1 VTSPQ
6 KILSPL
12 WTGNFTLDNFNAALS
27 TPNVV
32 SNKVLPDQKFW
43 ASPWRPADDP
53 LSDVMEVSL
62 ATPRLI
68 NFVSLSLSNYP
79 LTLTIQYY
87 DADSLTWHDVQNADG
102 SGSAVATILDS
113 NPAVIPAAS
122 TIPLHY
128 HPQHSFSG
136 HWKSVQLTV
145 KPIMVQSLRFI
156 LKRNPHGRVPVNAFG
171 TKVDYSVAAKDVV
184 MGYQVA
190 SLDDIP
196 NTDPL
201 TSSFSE
207 YEPFA
212 TTTDALGSTSKY
224 SMRIDR
230 ASNALAN
237 QSGSS
242 TDMALVW
249 KSDPQPIPWAVVNF
263 YMDLRDVAGTAQ
275 VIDRFFVDPL
285 YEGPNLNLYWSNDEP
300 SSSFAPLRD
309 PLMASQVLVY
319 DQRGISGSNVLHAGA
334 ANLGYAG
341 YVEINNTAVDFDVTK
356 KWWIGG
362 QFTTKF
368 AQASSVTVH
377 PIMDLGELSV
387 ALVPAGLR
395 ITTDYGDNL
404 LIPVPSFDP
413 AMPFTFI
420 VGGDATMITA
430 WVKVNNQTYTGQMP
444 LTVFLR
450 GNAPILRFGGFQGSS
465 PGVADMDF
473 TLFTV
478 KVDDEI
484 NSFTA
489 TSFLTDP
496 VPYVITQDDRTDN
509 ALLRYHYTFSNSSY
523 RAGFVGGFPNRYE
536 DLSWTPV
543 SRDFVL
549 RKGYLNIPPT
559 KAKYWKFE
567 FCGLV
572 PESYEVYKPIRRTV
586 KTYPFNLW
594 NTALASPTLYDTLNT
609 LFPGILSSMAIG
621 TGSLFST
628 ATTSMG
634 TGGTSNPT
642 KTATMARVLWD
653 SATRASVGGAY
664 WAWNFLPLHQPA
676 SVPRFPAAQKHTYEV
691 FEFDHTIK
699 LAYFVGLKDIQA
711 FRLNYLS
718 IEDTEQYV
726 ELFNDLSN
734 VASNNGNWTL
744 TQEHMLSSGSA
755 EYAEVSS
762 QILPSSRV
770 VRGVQFATQQ
780 SVAKQLLLDDDF
792 NDPTH
797 SNWAPVGDAVL
808 TPGVTTNNVLGTTVK
823 IDRSPQKQS
832 WSEVSTTVGT
842 WAAINTLLFSSIE
855 NAVVASRIAG
865 GITSIPVGTPAG
877 GRIYAAARVMAPT
890 DLSAPLQLQI
900 VDDSTGNVL
909 SEDQIDV
916 KANQVT
922 EWFTGF
928 TIGDIVSNRPFLWKD
943 FYGKALGP
951 YLLDKFQ
958 RVNANTL
965 TTLDSGQ
972 LWSNALDVSNAPLSL
987 HIVSN
992 QATVTTEGQFNYID
1006 SQYPWGTLEIVVG
1019 TMGSSAANEIK
1030 LVDLDPLYFDD
1041 QGVLYFD
1048 GGDAGPAMN
1057 SVSSIIGRAVQVN
1070 DDIRI
1075 DIMPTLAVPAG
1086 KTDPAADPAMTPYSL
1101 VIYLNGTWVKTI
1113 SHPFGARTVKGIK
1126 GRLGQKFVSFSWK
1139 PTAYGQ
1145 VTRGKTIV
1153 YQPRIERGTLISL
1166 GSGSGGSFLDREG
1179 NTWVLNGNW
1188 DMSTATESP
1197 TYDFDGLPLSASQNG
1212 SVAAVD
1218 VGYWYG
1224 TLRACVRHV
1233 AGTAG
1238 PTNLITT
1245 NPSFES
1251 GLTGWVALSLSTIAT
1266 HAGGS
1271 VGSSSASATSTT
1283 TSSETGISMDP
1294 ALKFAVTPGQ
1304 RYTMSFDVNPQ
1315 GNTVAPRPAVA
1326 WYTAGGA
1333 SISIDVL
1340 TQPTLPV
1347 DSNWHS
1353 TYATFFAP
1361 PTAATAQP
1369 IASLGTLP
1377 VGQAGLI
1384 DNVSFNAVDAGAKHG
1399 NVLCID
1405 YDNGIYVRYDGKV
1418 VDTSGIVYGTLFPSG
1433 IPDNCDVSLHFVRTA
1448 QLLSANQGGYN
1459 PTQYPDMIIAKINN
1473 VIVGRFVGNYLSVWR
1488 GTRRGVAGDV
1498 YSGLRPAAV
1507 QAAYVNSPSYTL
1519 DTAFRSVSWGPD
1531 ASNVAS
1537 TPSAPTWDNISD
1549 RGLATWDNV
1558 TTTGSAIT
1566 RPRLRAQLQ
1575 QHGQTADTW
1584 EIDTLSLFVDPIM
1597 WLFSND
1603 GGTTFFPALDIRN
1616 NPNGVLSF
1624 PVSQVATSLNQKQGN
1639 ALVWKAVAYAP
1650 ECTVSSLVIRP
1661 WYGSLLSGVTHF
1673 VGILN
1678 GDPNVMP
1685 YDHYPDIRNDARFQT
1700 WNSPIP
1706 ENWWHRFRTLQRA
1719 TDTSAP
1725 RTADT
1730 LYPGLDTFPGTDVFP
1745 G

>member
-1 VTSPQ
+1 MTNPQ
-6 KILSPL
+6 QALSPL
-12 WTGNFTLDNFNAALS
+12 WSGNFTLDNFNTALS
-27 TPNVV
+27 APAVV

-43 ASPWRPADDP
+43 ASPWRAADDP

-68 NFVSLSLSNYP
+68 NFISLSLSNYP
-79 LTLTIQYY
+79 VTLTVQYY
-87 DADSLTWHDVQNADG
+87 DQDSATWKNVQGADG
-102 SGSAVATILDS
+102 TGAVSASVLDS
-113 NPAVIPAAS
+113 NPAVIPAARN
-122 TIPLHY
+122 IPLHY

-136 HWKSVQLTV
+136 HWKAVQLFVQPLT
-145 KPIMVQSLRFI
+145 VQSLRFI
-156 LKRNPHGRVPVNAFG
+156 LKRNPHGRVPVNPFG
-171 TKVDYSVAAKDVV
+171 TKVKYSVAAKEVV
-184 MGYQVA
+184 LGYQV
-190 SLDDIP
+190 SDLDDIP
-196 NTDPL
+196 GTNPL

-224 SMRIDR
+224 SLRLDR

-237 QSGSS
+237 QTGGSLDS
-242 TDMALVW
+242 ALVW

-263 YMDLRDVAGTAQ
+263 YMDLREVDGTAQ
-275 VIDRFFVDPL
+275 LIDRFFVDPL

-300 SSSFAPLRD
+300 SSSFTPLRD
-309 PLMASQVLVY
+309 PLMASQVSIY
-319 DQRGISGSNVLHAGA
+319 DERGIATSNVLHAGGS
-334 ANLGYAG
+334 NLGYIG
-341 YVEINNTAVDFDVTK
+341 YVEVNNAAIDFDVTR

-362 QFTTKF
+362 QFNTKF

-387 ALVPAGLR
+387 ALAPAGLR

-404 LIPVPSFDP
+404 LVAVPAFDP

-420 VGGDATMITA
+420 VGGDATMIKA
-430 WVKVNNQTYTGQMP
+430 WVKVNNQVYTSQMA

-450 GNAPILRFGGFQGSS
+450 NTTTALRFGGFQGSS
-465 PGVADMDF
+465 PGIADMNF

-478 KVDDEI
+478 KIDDKI
-484 NSFTA
+484 DSLTA

-496 VPYVITQDDRTDN
+496 VPYVITQDDRTHN
-509 ALLRYHYTFSNSSY
+509 ALLRYHYTFSNGSY
-523 RAGFVGGFPNRYE
+523 RAGFIGGFPNRYE
-536 DLSWTPV
+536 DLRWTPV

-559 KAKYWKFE
+559 RAKYWKFE

-572 PESYEVYKPIRRTV
+572 PEAYEVFKPIRRSV
-586 KTYPFNLW
+586 KTYPFGLW
-594 NTALASPTLYDTLNT
+594 NTTLGSPTLYDTLNV
-609 LFPGILSSMAIG
+609 LFPGALSAMALG
-621 TGSLFST
+621 PGRLFST
-628 ATTSMG
+628 ATTSIG

-642 KTATMARVLWD
+642 KTATMARVIWD
-653 SATRASVGGAY
+653 SAARASVGGAY
-664 WAWNFLPLHQPA
+664 WAWNFLPLHQPTN
-676 SVPRFPAAQKHTYEV
+676 VPRFSAAQKHVYET

-699 LAYFVGLKDIQA
+699 LGYFVGLKDIQA

-718 IEDTEQYV
+718 IEDTDQYV
-726 ELFNDLSN
+726 EMFNDLKN
-734 VASNNGNWTL
+734 VAYNNGNWIL

-755 EYAEVSS
+755 EYAEISS

-770 VRGVQFATQQ
+770 VRAVQFATQQ

-797 SNWAPVGDAVL
+797 SNWASVGDATL

-832 WSEVSTTVGT
+832 WSEVQVAVGT
-842 WAAINTLLFSSIE
+842 WSAINTLLFDSIE

-877 GRIYAAARVMAPT
+877 GRVYAAARVMAPA

-900 VDDSTGNVL
+900 VDDSTGSVL
-909 SEDQIDV
+909 SEGQIDV

-928 TIGDIVSNRPFLWKD
+928 TIGDITTSRPFLWRD
-943 FYGKALGP
+943 FYGMSLGP

-958 RVNANTL
+958 RANANTL

-972 LWSNALDVSNAPLSL
+972 LWSNALDNTNAPLSL
-987 HIVSN
+987 HIASN
-992 QATVTTEGQFNYID
+992 QATVTTEGQFNFID
-1006 SQYPWGTLEIVVG
+1006 SRYPWGTLDIVIG
-1019 TMGSSAANEIK
+1019 AMGSSASAEVK
-1030 LVDLDPLYFDD
+1030 LIDFDPLYIDD
-1041 QGVLYFD
+1041 QGLLNFD
-1048 GGDAGPAMN
+1048 GGSATTTAT
-1057 SVSSIIGRAVQVN
+1057 SIIGRAVLAN

-1075 DIMPTLAVPAG
+1075 DIMPTLAVPVG
-1086 KTDPAADPAMTPYSL
+1086 KTDSAADPVLTPYSL
-1101 VIYLNGTWVKTI
+1101 VVYLNGTWIKTV
-1113 SHPFGARTVKGIK
+1113 SHAYGARTIRGIK
-1126 GRLGQKFVSFSWK
+1126 GRLGQKFISFSWK

-1145 VTRGKTIV
+1145 VSRGKTIV
-1153 YQPRIERGTLISL
+1153 YQPRIERGTMTTS
-1166 GSGSGGSFLDREG
+1166 SGGGAQFIDGEN
-1179 NTWVLNGNW
+1179 NTWSMNGSW
-1188 DMSTATESP
+1188 DISTASELP
-1197 TYDFDGLPLSASQNG
+1197 TSDLCGLPLSASQNG
-1212 SVAAVD
+1212 SVAATD

-1224 TLRACVRHV
+1224 TLHAYVRHV
-1233 AGTAG
+1233 AGTTGAQ
-1238 PTNLITT
+1238 LLT

-1251 GLTGWVALSLSTIAT
+1251 GQAPYVPWNASTVALQ
-1266 HAGGS
+1266 AGGTDGTQCIK
-1271 VGSSSASATSTT
+1271 VTSTT
-1283 TSSETGISMDP
+1283 TASSSGLALDP
-1294 ALKFAVTPGQ
+1294 AQRIAVTPGL
-1304 RYTMSFDVNPQ
+1304 RYIISYDVNPQ
-1315 GNTVAPRPAVA
+1315 SQLLSTPRPALQ
-1326 WYTAGGA
+1326 WYDSGG
-1333 SISIDVL
+1333 SLISSDVL
-1340 TQPTLPV
+1340 QQAALPV
-1347 DSNWHS
+1347 DSNWH
-1353 TYATFFAP
+1353 TVYATFLAP
-1361 PTAATAQP
+1361 PTAVTAQP
-1369 IASLGTLP
+1369 VASTGVIP
-1377 VGQAGLI
+1377 VGQTLLY
-1384 DNVSFNAVDAGAKHG
+1384 DNLRVSVVDGGAKHG

-1405 YDNGIYVRYDGKV
+1405 YENGIYVRYDGNI
-1418 VDTSGIVYGTLFPSG
+1418 VDTNGIVYGNLFPSG
-1433 IPDNCDVSLHFVRTA
+1433 IPDSSDVTLHFVRTA
-1448 QLLSANQGGYN
+1448 QLLSANQGGYS
-1459 PTQYPDMIIAKINN
+1459 PTQYPDMIIAKLNGT
-1473 VIVGRFVGNYLSVWR
+1473 IVGRFVGNYLAVWR
-1488 GTRRGVAGDV
+1488 GTKRGVAGDT
-1498 YSGLRPAAV
+1498 YSGPLRPVAIQV
-1507 QAAYVNSPSYTL
+1507 QFVNNPSYVL
-1519 DTAFRSVSWGPD
+1519 DTSFRAVSWAPD
-1531 ASNVAS
+1531 ASNIAS

-1549 RGLATWDNV
+1549 RGLATWSSI
-1558 TTTGSAIT
+1558 TGTGSVIT

-1584 EIDTLSLFVDPIM
+1584 EVDTLSLYVDPIM
-1597 WLFSND
+1597 WYFSND

-1639 ALVWKAVAYAP
+1639 ALVWKAIAYAP
-1650 ECTVSSLVIRP
+1650 ECSVSSLVIRP
-1661 WYGSLLSGVTHF
+1661 WYGSLLSGITHF

-1706 ENWWHRFRTLQRA
+1706 EDWWHRFRVLQHA

-1730 LYPGLDTFPGTDVFP
+1730 LYPGLNTFPGTDVFP

>member
-6 KILSPL
+6 KSLSPL
-12 WTGNFTLDNFNAALS
+12 WTGNFTLENFNAALNAPS
-27 TPNVV
+27 VV

-53 LSDVMEVSL
+53 LSDVMEISL

-79 LTLTIQYY
+79 LTLTVQYY
-87 DADSLTWHDVQNADG
+87 DADSLTWHDIQNVDG
-102 SGSAVATILDS
+102 SGSAIATILDS

-136 HWKSVQLTV
+136 HWKPVQLSIE
-145 KPIMVQSLRFI
+145 PIMVQSLRFI

-190 SLDDIP
+190 TIDDIP

-207 YEPFA
+207 YQPFA

-242 TDMALVW
+242 SDIALVW

-263 YMDLRDVAGTAQ
+263 YMDLRNVDGTAQ

-285 YEGPNLNLYWSNDEP
+285 YEGPNLNLYWSNDNP

-319 DQRGISGSNVLHAGA
+319 DQRGISGSDVLHAGS
-334 ANLGYAG
+334 ANLGYSG
-341 YVEINNTAVDFDVTK
+341 YVEINNTAIDFNVTK

-368 AQASSVTVH
+368 AQASSVTAH

-404 LIPVPSFDP
+404 LIPVPAFDP
-413 AMPFTFI
+413 AMPFTFV
-420 VGGDATMITA
+420 VGGDATMIKA

-444 LTVFLR
+444 LTVSLR
-450 GNAPILRFGGFQGSS
+450 GNATVLRFGGFQGSS
-465 PGVADMDF
+465 PGIADMDF

-478 KVDDEI
+478 KIDDEI
-484 NSFTA
+484 NGLNA
-489 TSFLTDP
+489 ISFLTDP

-509 ALLRYHYTFSNSSY
+509 ALLRYHYTFSNSDY
-523 RAGFVGGFPNRYE
+523 RAGFIGGPPNRYE
-536 DLSWTPV
+536 DLAWTPV

-572 PESYEVYKPIRRTV
+572 PETYEVYKPIRRTV
-586 KTYPFNLW
+586 RTYPFSLW
-594 NTALASPTLYDTLNT
+594 NTTLASPTLYDTLNT

-628 ATTSMG
+628 TTTSIG

-642 KTATMARVLWD
+642 KTATMTRVLWD

-676 SVPRFPAAQKHTYEV
+676 SVPRFPAAQKHIYEV
-691 FEFDHTIK
+691 FESNHTIK

-726 ELFNDLSN
+726 EMFNDLGN
-734 VASNNGNWTL
+734 VASSNGNWML
-744 TQEHMLSSGSA
+744 TQEHMLSSGNA
-755 EYAEVSS
+755 EYAEITS
-762 QILPSSRV
+762 QTLPSSRV
-770 VRGVQFATQQ
+770 VRAVQFATQQ

-823 IDRSPQKQS
+823 VDRSPQKQS
-832 WSEVSTTVGT
+832 WSEVTTTVGT
-842 WAAINTLLFSSIE
+842 WAAINTLLFSNIE

-865 GITSIPVGTPAG
+865 GITSIPVGTPVG

-909 SEDQIDV
+909 SEGQIYV

-928 TIGDIVSNRPFLWKD
+928 TIGDITSNRPFLWRD
-943 FYGKALGP
+943 FYGMPLGP

-958 RVNANTL
+958 RANANTL
-965 TTLDSGQ
+965 ATLDSGQ
-972 LWSNALDVSNAPLSL
+972 LWSNALDNTGAALSL

-992 QATVTTEGQFNYID
+992 QATVTTEGQFDFID

-1019 TMGSSAANEIK
+1019 TMGSSGSTEVK
-1030 LVDLDPLYFDD
+1030 LIDFEPLYIDD
-1041 QGVLYFD
+1041 QGLLNFD
-1048 GGDAGPAMN
+1048 GGSATTVAT
-1057 SVSSIIGRAVQVN
+1057 SIIGRAVLAN

-1075 DIMPTLAVPAG
+1075 DIMPTLAVPSG
-1086 KTDPAADPAMTPYSL
+1086 KVDPAADPVLTPYSL
-1101 VIYLNGTWVKTI
+1101 VVYLNGTWIKTV
-1113 SHPFGARTVKGIK
+1113 SHSRGARRIRGIK
-1126 GRLGQKFVSFSWK
+1126 GRLGQKFTSFSWK
-1139 PTAYGQ
+1139 PTPYGQ

-1153 YQPRIERGTLISL
+1153 YQPRIERGSMTGTGFLDSEGNSWAI
-1166 GSGSGGSFLDREG
+1166 SGS
-1179 NTWVLNGNW
+1179 W
-1188 DMSTATESP
+1188 DISTAVELANT
-1197 TYDFDGLPLSASQNG
+1197 DNCGLPLSASQNG
-1212 SVAAVD
+1212 STAAVD

-1224 TLRACVRHV
+1224 SLHAYVRHV
-1233 AGTAG
+1233 AGTSGAQ
-1238 PTNLITT
+1238 LLT

-1251 GLTGWVALSLSTIAT
+1251 GLAPYVAWNASTVALQ
-1266 HAGGS
+1266 AGGS
-1271 VGSSSASATSTT
+1271 DGVQCVKVTSTT
-1283 TSSETGISMDP
+1283 IANSSGLALDPTLRIS
-1294 ALKFAVTPGQ
+1294 VTPGL
-1304 RYTMSFDVNPQ
+1304 RYTFSFDANPQ
-1315 GNTVAPRPAVA
+1315 GVALATPRPAMQ
-1326 WYTAGGA
+1326 WYDAGG
-1333 SISIDVL
+1333 SLISTDVI
-1340 TQPTLPV
+1340 QQAALPA
-1347 DSNWHS
+1347 DSNWH
-1353 TYATFFAP
+1353 TVYATFLAP
-1361 PTAATAQP
+1361 STAVTGQP
-1369 IASLGTLP
+1369 VASLGIVP
-1377 VGQAGLI
+1377 VSQVFYI
-1384 DNVSFNAVDAGAKHG
+1384 DNFSVKVVDAGAKHG

-1405 YDNGIYVRYDGKV
+1405 YDNGIYVRYDGNI
-1418 VDTSGIVYGTLFPSG
+1418 VDKNGIVYGNLFPSG
-1433 IPDNCDVSLHFVRTA
+1433 IADNSHVSLHFVRTA
-1448 QLLSANQGGYN
+1448 QLLSANQGGYS
-1459 PTQYPDMIIAKINN
+1459 PTQYPDMIVAKLNGT
-1473 VIVGRFVGNYLSVWR
+1473 IVGRFVGNYLAVWQ
-1488 GTRRGVAGDV
+1488 GTRRGVAGDA
-1498 YSGLRPAAV
+1498 YSGQRPAAV
-1507 QAAYVNSPSYTL
+1507 QSGFVSNPSYGL
-1519 DTAFRSVSWGPD
+1519 DTSFRAVSWAPD
-1531 ASNVAS
+1531 ASNVAAV
-1537 TPSAPTWDNISD
+1537 PSAPTWDNVSD
-1549 RGLATWDNV
+1549 RGLATWGTV

-1566 RPRLRAQLQ
+1566 KPRLRAQLQ

-1584 EIDTLSLFVDPIM
+1584 EVDTLSLYVDPIM
-1597 WLFSND
+1597 WYFSND

-1616 NPNGVLSF
+1616 NPSGVLSF

-1639 ALVWKAVAYAP
+1639 ALVWKVVAYAP

-1706 ENWWHRFRTLQRA
+1706 EDWWHRFRVLQRA

-1725 RTADT
+1725 RTADA

>member
-1 VTSPQ
+1 MTNPQ
-6 KILSPL
+6 QALSPL
-12 WTGNFTLDNFNAALS
+12 WTGNFDLDTFSAALS
-27 TPNVV
+27 TPVVV
-32 SNKVLPDQKFW
+32 SNKILSDQKFW
-43 ASPWRPADDP
+43 ASPWRNADDP
-53 LSDVMEVSL
+53 LSDVMELSL
-62 ATPRLI
+62 ATPRLVNVI
-68 NFVSLSLSNYP
+68 TLSLSNYP
-79 LTLTIQYY
+79 LTLTAQYF
-87 DADSLTWHDVQNADG
+87 DQNSGEWTDLQSVDG
-102 SGSAVATILDS
+102 TGVATAAILDS
-113 NPAVIPAAS
+113 NPAVIPAPS
-122 TIPLHY
+122 NVPLHY

-136 HWKSVQLTV
+136 HWKSVQLFID
-145 KPIMVQSLRFI
+145 PIEVQSLRFV
-156 LKRNPHGRVPVNAFG
+156 LKRNPNGRVPVNPFG
-171 TKVDYSVAAKDVV
+171 TKVPYSVAIRDVV
-184 MGYQVA
+184 LGYQVA

-196 NTDPL
+196 TTQPL
-201 TSSFSE
+201 VNSFSE
-207 YEPFA
+207 YGPFA

-224 SMRIDR
+224 SLRIDR
-230 ASNALAN
+230 ASNVLAN
-237 QSGSS
+237 QSAGAS
-242 TDMALVW
+242 DPALVW

-263 YMDLRDVAGTAQ
+263 YMDLRDADGSPQ
-275 VIDRFFVDPL
+275 LIDRFYIDPL
-285 YEGPNLNLYWSNDEP
+285 YEGPNVNLYWSNDEP
-300 SSSFAPLRD
+300 SSKFSPLRD
-309 PLMASQVLVY
+309 PLMASQTSIY
-319 DQRGISGSNVLHAGA
+319 DQRGITTPNVLHAGLS
-334 ANLGYAG
+334 NLGYSA
-341 YVEINNTAVDFDVTK
+341 YVEVNNIGVDFSVNKD
-356 KWWIGG
+356 WWIGG
-362 QFTTKF
+362 QFNTKF

-377 PIMDLGELSV
+377 PILDIGELSV
-387 ALVPAGLR
+387 ALAPAGLR

-404 LIPVPSFDP
+404 LVPVPAFDP

-420 VGGDATMITA
+420 VGGDGTTLKA
-430 WVKVNNQTYTGQMP
+430 WVKSNNQVYTGQMK
-444 LTVFLR
+444 LTVSLR
-450 GNAPILRFGGFQGSS
+450 NITALRFGGFQGTS
-465 PGVADMDF
+465 PGISDMDF

-478 KVDDEI
+478 KIDDQI
-484 NSFTA
+484 NDLTA

-509 ALLRYHYTFSNSSY
+509 ALLRYHYTFSNSDY
-523 RAGFVGGFPNRYE
+523 RSGFVGGYPNRYE
-536 DLSWTPV
+536 DLVWSPI

-572 PESYEVYKPIRRTV
+572 PEAYEVFKPIRRSV
-586 KTYPFNLW
+586 NTYPFSLW
-594 NTALASPTLYDTLNT
+594 NAALASPTLYDTLNT
-609 LFPGILSSMAIG
+609 LFPGALSAMAIG

-634 TGGTSNPT
+634 TGGLSNPT
-642 KTATMARVLWD
+642 KTATMARVIWD

-664 WAWNFLPLHQPA
+664 WAWNFLPLHQPTN
-676 SVPRFPAAQKHTYEV
+676 VPRFPAAQKHVYET

-699 LAYFVGLKDIQA
+699 LGYFVGLKNIEA

-718 IEDTEQYV
+718 IEDTDQYV
-726 ELFNDLSN
+726 EMFDDLNN
-734 VASNNGNWTL
+734 VASDSGNWIL
-744 TQEHMLSSGSA
+744 TQDHMLSSGGA
-755 EYAEVSS
+755 EYAEITS

-797 SNWAPVGDAVL
+797 SNWAAVGDATL

-832 WSEVSTTVGT
+832 WSQVQSTVGT

-855 NAVVASRIAG
+855 NAVVASHIAG
-865 GITSIPVGTPAG
+865 GITSIPVGTPVG
-877 GRIYAAARVMAPT
+877 GRVYAAARVMAPV

-900 VDDSTGNVL
+900 VDDSNGNVL
-909 SEDQIDV
+909 SEGQIDV

-928 TIGDIVSNRPFLWKD
+928 TIGDIVSNRPFLWED

-958 RVNANTL
+958 RANANTL

-972 LWSNALDVSNAPLSL
+972 LWSNAVDGSGNALSL

-992 QATVTTEGQFNYID
+992 QATVTTEGQANFID
-1006 SQYPWGTLEIVVG
+1006 SQYPWGTLEVVIG
-1019 TMGSSAANEIK
+1019 TMGSSATNEVK
-1030 LVDLDPLYFDD
+1030 LVDFDPLFFDD
-1041 QGVLYFD
+1041 QGILYFD

-1057 SVSSIIGRAVQVN
+1057 TVSPIIGRAVLAG

-1086 KTDPAADPAMTPYSL
+1086 KTDPAADPVLTPYSL
-1101 VIYLNGTWVKTI
+1101 VVYLNGTWIKTV
-1113 SHPFGARTVKGIK
+1113 SHPFGARTIKGIK
-1126 GRLGQKFVSFSWK
+1126 GRLGQKFTSFSWK

-1153 YQPRIERGTLISL
+1153 YQPRVERGTLM
-1166 GSGSGGSFLDREG
+1166 GTQFLDNEG
-1179 NTWVLNGNW
+1179 NTWTLSGTW
-1188 DMSTATESP
+1188 DISTPSEFT
-1197 TYDFDGLPLSASQNG
+1197 TYDFGGPPLSASQNG
-1212 SVAAVD
+1212 SAAVVD

-1233 AGTAG
+1233 AGTTG
-1238 PTNLITT
+1238 PQLLT

-1251 GLTGWVALSLSTIAT
+1251 GQAPYVPWNASTLALQS
-1266 HAGGS
+1266 GGTDG
-1271 VGSSSASATSTT
+1271 VQCIKVTSTT
-1283 TSSETGISMDP
+1283 TASSSGLALDP
-1294 ALKFAVTPGQ
+1294 AQRIAVTPAT
-1304 RYTMSFDVNPQ
+1304 RYIFSYDVNPQ
-1315 GNTVAPRPAVA
+1315 GQLLSTPRPAIQ
-1326 WYTAGGA
+1326 WYDSSGTM
-1333 SISIDVL
+1333 ISSDVL
-1340 TQPTLPV
+1340 QQPALPV
-1347 DSNWHS
+1347 DSNWH
-1353 TYATFFAP
+1353 TVYATFYAP
-1361 PTAATAQP
+1361 PTAVTAQP
-1369 IASLGTLP
+1369 VASTGVIP
-1377 VGQAGLI
+1377 VGQTLLY
-1384 DNVSFNAVDAGAKHG
+1384 DNLRLSVVDGGAKHG

-1405 YDNGIYVRYDGKV
+1405 YDNGIYVRYDGNV
-1418 VDTSGIVYGTLFPSG
+1418 VDTNGIVYGNLFPSG
-1433 IPDNCDVSLHFVRTA
+1433 IPDNCDVSLSFVRTA
-1448 QLLSANQGGYN
+1448 QLLSANQGGYS

-1473 VIVGRFVGNYLSVWR
+1473 AIVGRFVGNYLSVWR
-1488 GTRRGVAGDV
+1488 GTRRGGAGDV
-1498 YSGLRPAAV
+1498 YSGPLRPAAT
-1507 QAAYVNSPSYTL
+1507 QSAFINNPSYTL
-1519 DTAFRSVSWGPD
+1519 DTSFRSISWGPD
-1531 ASNVAS
+1531 ASNIAA
-1537 TPSAPTWDNISD
+1537 TPSAPTWDNVSD
-1549 RGLATWDNV
+1549 RGLATWSSV
-1558 TTTGSAIT
+1558 TTTQSAIT

-1597 WLFSND
+1597 WYFSND

-1616 NPNGVLSF
+1616 NPNGALTF

-1650 ECTVSSLVIRP
+1650 ECSISSLVIRP

-1706 ENWWHRFRTLQRA
+1706 EDWWHRFRVLQPAADRGA
-1719 TDTSAP
+1719 PSTTDE
-1725 RTADT
+1725 
-1730 LYPGLDTFPGTDVFP
+1730 LFPGTDTFPGTDVFP